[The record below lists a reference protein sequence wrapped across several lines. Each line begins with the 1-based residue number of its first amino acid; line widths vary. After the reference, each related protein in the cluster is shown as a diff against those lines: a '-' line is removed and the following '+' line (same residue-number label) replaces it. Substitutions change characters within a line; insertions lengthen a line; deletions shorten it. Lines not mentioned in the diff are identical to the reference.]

1 MNLGVWGESK
11 EEAIFQEEVDCCRST
26 RRLRV
31 PTQNVQRIIIIYIIF
46 NVNFDN
52 DTKNRSRW

>member
-1 MNLGVWGESK
+1 MMNLGVWGESK
-11 EEAIFQEEVDCCRST
+11 EEAIFQEEVDCCHST

-31 PTQNVQRIIIIYIIF
+31 PTQNFERIIIIYIIF

-52 DTKNRSRW
+52 DTNIN